1 MKRKGDRPYRCEVIG
16 CPGVYEDEVFVES
29 KVGNIICSGMRAV
42 CKTHF
47 KMCHGEIPWHGPIA
61 FVVEFVLSGP

>member
-1 MKRKGDRPYRCEVIG
+1 MAKGDRPNRCEVIG
-16 CPGVYEDEVFVES
+16 CPAIREDQVYVES
-29 KVGNIICSGMRAV
+29 KAGSIVTSGMRGV

-47 KMCHGEIPWHGPIA
+47 KMCHGEIPWRGPIA